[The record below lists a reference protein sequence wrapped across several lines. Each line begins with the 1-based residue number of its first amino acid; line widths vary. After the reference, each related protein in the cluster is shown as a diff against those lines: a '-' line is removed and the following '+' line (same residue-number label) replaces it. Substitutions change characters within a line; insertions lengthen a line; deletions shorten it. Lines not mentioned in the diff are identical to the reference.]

1 MKNKISLKLSLAPC
15 ILLVALLIINVWT
28 FGDEATSG
36 PCQIALL
43 ISSILAGII
52 GHKKLGLSYR
62 EIERKAI
69 HSIVLAMEAIII
81 LLIVGATIALW
92 IQAGIVPTIIYY
104 GLKTLSPSSFLL
116 IACLVC
122 SLVSLAI
129 GSSWSTMG
137 TIGVALIGIGKAL
150 GYSEPLVAGAII
162 SGAYLG
168 DKMSPLS
175 DTTNLAPAVSGV
187 NLFSHVRNMLNTT
200 IPAYTLTLVI
210 FLSIGLFSTQK
221 NIELAHISK
230 IINGL
235 EENFYIHWGFFVV
248 PASVIYLAI
257 RKTPPIPALTAGCI
271 MGGILTFLFQNS
283 ELLTNTN
290 FQNISSIGNLLIKS
304 YEKTVHVA
312 YYGYQLQSGIPVLDE
327 LLSTGGMVKMFST
340 VSLIITAMLFGGVM
354 EATGMLG
361 RIAEG
366 ILSVV
371 KTSGGLMAST
381 VITSIILNIFA
392 AEQYL
397 SIVITGR
404 MFRTAYRQKNLNL
417 LNLSRTLE
425 DGGTV
430 TSVLVPWN
438 TCGAFASSVLGVP
451 TLQYLPYCF
460 FNLLTPIVSIIM
472 SKINYNIIMEVEP
485 QHEEQTLS
493 LEEFTK

>member
-1 MKNKISLKLSLAPC
+1 MENKISLKLSLVPG
-15 ILLVALLIINVWT
+15 ILLIVLLIINVWI

-36 PCQIALL
+36 PCQVALL
-43 ISSILAGII
+43 ISSIVAGII
-52 GHKKLGLSYR
+52 GHRKLGISYR
-62 EIERKAI
+62 DIERKAI

-92 IQAGIVPTIIYY
+92 IQAGIVPSIIYY
-104 GLKTLSPSSFLL
+104 GIKTISPKSFLL
-116 IACLVC
+116 IACVIC
-122 SLVSLAI
+122 SIVSLAV

-150 GYSEPLVAGAII
+150 GYSEAVVAGAII

-187 NLFSHVRNMLNTT
+187 NLFSHVRNMLSTT
-200 IPAYTLTLVI
+200 VPAYGLTLTI
-210 FLSIGLFSTQK
+210 FFVWGLLSTK
-221 NIELAHISK
+221 NSSDLSGTDT
-230 IINGL
+230 IIRGL
-235 EENFYIHWGFFVV
+235 ETNFNIHWFFFIV
-248 PASVIYLAI
+248 PGIVIYLAI

-271 MGGILTFLFQNS
+271 MGGILTFLFQNT
-283 ELLTNTN
+283 EFFATD
-290 FQNISSIGNLLIKS
+290 FKDIHSIGVLLVNS
-304 YEKTVHVA
+304 YEKTIHVA
-312 YYGYQLQSGIPVLDE
+312 YYGYQLQSGIPVLDD

-340 VSLIITAMLFGGVM
+340 ISLIIMAMLFGGVM

-366 ILSVV
+366 ILNIV
-371 KTSGGLMAST
+371 KTPGGLMSST
-381 VITSIILNIFA
+381 VLTCILFNILA

-397 SIVITGR
+397 SIVIPGR
-404 MFRTAYRQKNLNL
+404 MFRNSYKQKKLNL

-451 TLQYLPYCF
+451 TFHYLPYCF
-460 FNLLTPIVSIIM
+460 FNLLTPLVSIIM
-472 SKINYNIIMEVEP
+472 SKLNYNILPET
-485 QHEEQTLS
+485 EEYEKFPLKRDT
-493 LEEFTK
+493 

>member
-1 MKNKISLKLSLAPC
+1 MENKISLKLSLAPC
-15 ILLVALLIINVWT
+15 ILLIVLLAVNVWT

-36 PCQIALL
+36 PCQTALL

-92 IQAGIVPTIIYY
+92 IQAGIVPSIIYY

-116 IACLVC
+116 IACLIC
-122 SLVSLAI
+122 SMVSLAI

-150 GYSEPLVAGAII
+150 GYKEPIIAGAII

-200 IPAYTLTLVI
+200 IPAYTLTLLI
-210 FLSIGLFSTQK
+210 FFLIGLVSTR
-221 NIELAHISK
+221 NTVELTEISK
-230 IINGL
+230 ILNSL
-235 EENFYIHWGFFVV
+235 EKNFYIHWFFFIV
-248 PASVIYLAI
+248 PALVIYLAI
-257 RKTPPIPALTAGCI
+257 RKTPPIPALTVGCLL
-271 MGGILTFLFQNS
+271 GGILSFLFQNS
-283 ELLTNTN
+283 DLLTTTD
-290 FQNISSIGNLLIKS
+290 FQSISSLVNLVTKS
-304 YEKTVHVA
+304 YEKTIHVA

-327 LLSTGGMVKMFST
+327 LLSAGGMEKMFST
-340 VSLIITAMLFGGVM
+340 VTLIIMAMLFGGVM

-366 ILSVV
+366 ILSLVR
-371 KTSGGLMAST
+371 TSGGLMAST
-381 VITSIILNIFA
+381 VITSIIFNIFA

-404 MFRTAYRQKNLNL
+404 MFRNTYKHKNLDL

-460 FNLLTPIVSIIM
+460 FNLLTPIISIAM
-472 SKINYNIIMEVEP
+472 AKLNYNVIVKSYQDQEDSIDE
-485 QHEEQTLS
+485 TY
-493 LEEFTK
+493 KR